1 MTELL
6 WVAFGLTVGA
16 AVLHGALG
24 LRRPIDPT
32 HLSFACLLVCLAAF
46 LYFEQE
52 FYRASTG
59 AAAALASKRQVI
71 AAHGFIGCV
80 LLFVPRYARIRISRA
95 VMTVYWAALAILFVI
110 NLLSPWGIWF
120 SAEPRV
126 VPAYFFGEHYYNV
139 VAPTPGVLQLV
150 HAAYAIA
157 VFAIMFWCAVVMIRR
172 GDRRRGWMLAVALVL
187 VIVHHLADVAQELV
201 GGTWPYV
208 GELGFVTWSLIMS
221 IQLGI
226 DFRDNEHRLGEMLL
240 DADHH
245 RSALA
250 AVVEASLRIRD
261 KLNTPLQTLELGFGV
276 HVADTVDK
284 ERVLAEM
291 RYAVVQLAALGRAV
305 EQSADH
311 ERSVANGGSP

>member
-1 MTELL
+1 MMELL
-6 WVAFGLTVGA
+6 WVAFGLIVGA

-24 LRRPIDPT
+24 LRRPIDAT
-32 HLSFACLLVCLAAF
+32 HLSFACLLVCLGAF

-52 FYRASTG
+52 FYRAATG
-59 AAAALASKRQVI
+59 EAAALASKRQVV

-80 LLFVPRYARIRISRA
+80 LVFVPTYARIRIRPA
-95 VMTVYWAALAILFVI
+95 VMGVYWAGLAILFVI

-120 SAEPRV
+120 SAQPTV
-126 VPAYFFGEHYYNV
+126 VPAHFFGEHYYNV
-139 VAPTPGVLQLV
+139 VAPAPGVLQLV
-150 HAAYAIA
+150 HAVYAIA
-157 VFAIMFWCAVVMIRR
+157 VFAIMFWCAVAMIRR

-201 GGTWPYV
+201 RGTWPYV

-226 DFRDNEHRLGEMLL
+226 DFRDNERRLGQTLL
-240 DADHH
+240 HADQH

-250 AVVEASLRIRD
+250 AMVEASLRVRD

-276 HVADTVDK
+276 HIPDSADK
-284 ERVLAEM
+284 QRVLAEL

-311 ERSVANGGSP
+311 ERTGTDGEWP

>member
-24 LRRPIDPT
+24 LRRPIDAT

-46 LYFEQE
+46 VYFEQD
-52 FYRASTG
+52 FYRAATG
-59 AAAALASKRQVI
+59 EAAALASKRQVI
-71 AAHGFIGCV
+71 AAHGFIACV
-80 LLFVPRYARIRISRA
+80 LIFVPTYARIRIRPA
-95 VMTVYWAALAILFVI
+95 VLAMYWVALAALFVI
-110 NLLSPWGIWF
+110 NVLSPWGIWF
-120 SAEPRV
+120 SAKPRV
-126 VPAYFFGEHYYNV
+126 VPAHMFGEHYYNV
-139 VAPTPGVLQLV
+139 VSPPPGPLQLV

-187 VIVHHLADVAQELV
+187 VIIHHLADVAQELV

-226 DFRDNEHRLGEMLL
+226 DFRDNEHRLGQTLL
-240 DADHH
+240 RADQH

-250 AVVEASLRIRD
+250 ATVEASLRVRD
-261 KLNTPLQTLELGFGV
+261 KLNTPLQTLELGFAV
-276 HVADTVDK
+276 HVPDTADK
-284 ERVLAEM
+284 ERVLAEL

-311 ERSVANGGSP
+311 ERAVANGDSP

>member
-6 WVAFGLTVGA
+6 WVAFGLILGA

-24 LRRPIDPT
+24 LRRPVDLT

-46 LYFEQE
+46 LYFEQD
-52 FYRASTG
+52 FYRATTG
-59 AAAALASKRQVI
+59 DAAGLASKRQVI

-80 LLFVPRYARIRISRA
+80 LVFVPTYARIRLRRP
-95 VMTVYWAALAILFVI
+95 VMTVYWGMLAILFVA

-120 SAEPRV
+120 SGKPRV
-126 VPAYFFGEHYYNV
+126 VAASFLGEHYYNV
-139 VAPTPGVLQLV
+139 VAPTPGLLQIV
-150 HAAYAIA
+150 HAVYAIS

-187 VIVHHLADVAQELV
+187 VIVHHLADFVQELV

-226 DFRDNEHRLGEMLL
+226 DFRDNERRLGQTLL
-240 DADHH
+240 HADQH

-250 AVVEASLRIRD
+250 AMVEASLRVRD
-261 KLNTPLQTLELGFGV
+261 KLNTPLQTLELGFAA
-276 HVADTVDK
+276 HVPDTDGN
-284 ERVLAEM
+284 ERVLAEL

-305 EQSADH
+305 EQSADP
-311 ERSVANGGSP
+311 ERNVATGDSR